1 MEKWWNP
8 PGPMVRTLI
17 LNDSNNDDDDSD
29 DDDSDDDDDDGA
41 AFDNSVPLFPPGSVG
56 DIIKLL
62 QELMKIS

>member
-1 MEKWWNP
+1 M
-8 PGPMVRTLI
+8 GRTLI

-29 DDDSDDDDDDGA
+29 DNNDDDDSDDDDDDGV
-41 AFDNSVPLFPPGSVG
+41 AFDNSVPLSPPGSVG